1 VEECKGVDDETH
13 RGDRLDLGDRLP
25 EYRYGV
31 VLLLML
37 AALVFVIV
45 APSAAW
51 SRAGYLVIE
60 SAALL
65 FALGTGRA
73 PLAVRRRRSLRVGL
87 LAVVAIGAVTL
98 SAVPR
103 ELDFAI
109 SGLVAAAIPVVIVG
123 GLLRLVDEHGVT
135 VQAVAGALAVY
146 VTIGLV
152 FGWVIGFVAR
162 VGGTPY
168 FAQGTNGTVSER
180 VYFSF
185 TVLSTTGF
193 GDFTAATSLGRAL
206 AVIEMLTGQIYLVTV
221 IGILV
226 GNLVSRRRSSAS
238 RS

>member
-1 VEECKGVDDETH
+1 VDDETH
-13 RGDRLDLGDRLP
+13 GGDHRDIEERLP

-45 APSAAW
+45 TPSAAW

-60 SAALL
+60 ASALL
-65 FALGTGRA
+65 FALATGRA
-73 PLAVRRRRSLRVGL
+73 PRAIRRRRALSGAL
-87 LAVVAIGAVTL
+87 LALVAVVVVAL
-98 SAVPR
+98 SAVPS
-103 ELDFAI
+103 EVDFLL
-109 SGLVAAAIPVVIVG
+109 SGLVAAAIPVAIVG
-123 GLLRLVDEHGVT
+123 GLLRLVDDRGVT
-135 VQAVAGALAVY
+135 TQAVAGALAVY

-152 FGWVIGFVAR
+152 FAWVIGFVAR
-162 VGGTPY
+162 VGATPY
-168 FAQGTNGTVSER
+168 FAQGTNGTESDH

-185 TVLSTTGF
+185 TVLTTTGF

-226 GNLVSRRRSSAS
+226 GNLVGRRRANAP

>member
-1 VEECKGVDDETH
+1 MEDEAHSGGEHRDIEE
-13 RGDRLDLGDRLP
+13 RLP

-45 APSAAW
+45 TPSAAW

-60 SAALL
+60 ASALL

-73 PLAVRRRRSLRVGL
+73 PRTVRRRRALSGAL
-87 LAVVAIGAVTL
+87 LALVAVVAVAL
-98 SAVPR
+98 SAVPS
-103 ELDFAI
+103 EVDFLL
-109 SGLVAAAIPVVIVG
+109 SGLVAAAIPVAIVG
-123 GLLRLVDEHGVT
+123 GLLRLVDDRGVT
-135 VQAVAGALAVY
+135 TQAVAGALAIY
-146 VTIGLV
+146 VTVGLV
-152 FGWVIGFVAR
+152 FAWVIGFVAR

-168 FAQGTNGTVSER
+168 FAQGTNGTESDH

-185 TVLSTTGF
+185 TVLTTTGF

-226 GNLVSRRRSSAS
+226 GNLVGRRRANTS